1 MIVGFKSE
9 ETRRVFYG
17 LVSRWLPADIQS
29 AARRK
34 LRVLD
39 AAVALAD
46 LRTPPGNRLEARK
59 GSRAG
64 QHSICINDRS
74 VANPLCVAGGRAG
87 RKQAKRQ
94 CRRNAGRHKRQRG
107 QRRNCRLSLK

>member
-17 LVSRWLPADIQS
+17 LVSRRLPADIQS

-64 QHSICINDRS
+64 QHSICINDQWRIRFVWREAGQAGSRPSANAEETQGGTSGSADS
-74 VANPLCVAGGRAG
+74 VETADY
-87 RKQAKRQ
+87 
-94 CRRNAGRHKRQRG
+94 H
-107 QRRNCRLSLK
+107 